1 MTTIFKNSAWA
12 LALALIC
19 FASCKKNNNSTPT
32 TPVSPYYDQADQMG
46 RPAVNTVFIPASG
59 KDSFNT
65 TPPSQMPTLFSND
78 MKSSL
83 LGVNPGYTTNLLG
96 LTADQFV
103 GVLASDVLNVSTSG
117 PTSFYNGTQ
126 VLTGR
131 ALNDDVIDVELTLIF
146 GGPSGTANTGLTS
159 DHVDANDVPFLTSFP
174 YLASPHQ

>member
-1 MTTIFKNSAWA
+1 MIRIFKNSAWA
-12 LALALIC
+12 LALTLIC
-19 FASCKKNNNSTPT
+19 FASCKKSNNTPT

-65 TPPSQMPTLFSND
+65 VPPSQMPGLFAND
-78 MKSSL
+78 MKKSL

-103 GVLASDVLNVSTSG
+103 GVLANDVLNVSTSG

-131 ALNDDVIDVELTLIF
+131 TLGDDVIDVELTLIF
-146 GGPSGTANTGLTS
+146 GGPSGTANPGLTS
-159 DHVDANDVPFLTSFP
+159 DHVNANDVPFLTSFP